1 MHCWLSS
8 WLTSPTVLRKN
19 EGVHSDGSVRRCGNS
34 AHDVR
39 TAPHDESRH
48 IRGQRV
54 RIGTDAQVDGVLLVL
69 LVLLLHIFS
78 RRFFNSVCMSEG
90 PFISGLKARGFLA
103 HLCNT

>member
-1 MHCWLSS
+1 MRELLARRAH
-8 WLTSPTVLRKN
+8 V
-19 EGVHSDGSVRRCGNS
+19 VR
-34 AHDVR
+34 A
-39 TAPHDESRH
+39 APHDESRH

-54 RIGTDAQVDGVLLVL
+54 RIGTDAQVDGVL